1 MDIIS
6 TTNMTQLGEIISGL
20 SVGYNSGST
29 LRIVG
34 SMAGTLAYI
43 GVTSAIS
50 ISLLNHLGYVTV
62 NKDVVVKDFAPL
74 INLSSNVNNRG
85 IVNTVTTFLK
95 DHYIFTTAVVFGLI
109 VSK

>member
-1 MDIIS
+1 
-6 TTNMTQLGEIISGL
+6 
-20 SVGYNSGST
+20 
-29 LRIVG
+29 
-34 SMAGTLAYI
+34 
-43 GVTSAIS
+43 
-50 ISLLNHLGYVTV
+50 
-62 NKDVVVKDFAPL
+62 VVKDFAPL